1 MRRHRLSGASRI
13 AKLAGRGGIAAAAWL
28 VMVGPPSA
36 AAAETLRDFYAG
48 KQITVV
54 VGAGAGGGYD
64 FQARVMA
71 RHLGKHIPGNPSLI
85 VQNMPGAGS
94 ITATNYIYNA
104 ATADGTVIALIQRGM
119 LLARLTNPGAVR
131 FDIDKFNWIGS
142 LNSETG
148 VVLSWHT
155 TEVRSVN
162 DLFERELI
170 VGAIAGVDPETT
182 PRLLNALAGTK
193 FKIITGYGSTAQIA
207 LAIERGEVQGIGDWS
222 WSSLKAVRPDWLRD
236 NKVRVL
242 MQAALHKDPELPD
255 VPSALDFVKSEADR
269 KAMELNFTQKTAARP
284 VVAPPGVPADRVA
297 ALRQAFM
304 ALGADQEF
312 RADVERS
319 KLEIA
324 LVSGEVVDQ
333 VVQRIASAPVA
344 IAERYVTALT
354 K

>member
-1 MRRHRLSGASRI
+1 MPSSLARWTIGA
-13 AKLAGRGGIAAAAWL
+13 AFL
-28 VMVGPPSA
+28 VMAGSPSA
-36 AAAETLRDFYAG
+36 AAAETVRDFYAG

-54 VGAGAGGGYD
+54 VGSGAGGGYD

-94 ITATNYIYNA
+94 ISAANYIYNA
-104 ATADGTVIALIQRGM
+104 AAADGTVIALIQRGM

-131 FDIDKFNWIGS
+131 FEIDKFNWIGS

-148 VVLSWHT
+148 VVLAWHT
-155 TEVRSVN
+155 TEHGSVN

-170 VGAIAGVDPETT
+170 VGAITGVDPETT
-182 PRLLNALAGTK
+182 PRLLNAFIGTK
-193 FKIITGYGSTAQIA
+193 FKIVTGYGSTAQIA

-269 KAMELNFTQKTAARP
+269 KVMELNFTQKTAARP
-284 VVAPPGVPADRVA
+284 VVAPPGVPPDRVA
-297 ALRQAFM
+297 ALRRAFM
-304 ALGADQEF
+304 ALGTDQEF

-324 LVSGEVVDQ
+324 LVSGEVVDR
-333 VVQRIASAPVA
+333 VVELIASTPAA
-344 IAERYVTALT
+344 IAEHYVAALR